1 VALVVTTTFLLA
13 AVPSPN
19 GGCGAATTS
28 AVQGRAIAG
37 YSGDQLDNAAAI
49 MNAATAMGLDSRAQ
63 LLGVMTAMGESSLR
77 NIGYGDW
84 ETSGVTNPDGSR
96 TTSIGLFQQQDSWG
110 SRDDRLNP
118 TKAATLFYQRLVKI
132 DGWQN
137 MPASE
142 AIHRVQINSDPN
154 HYVKWEAP
162 AVAVTAALTAP
173 CNAAAGYSPPN
184 GTEPGAWGGYSNG
197 RIPESQL
204 VPIPW
209 ASGEHLRPDAVQA
222 LVAMNAAF
230 RQTFGYDLPINDSY
244 RDYASQVEAKRIYGD
259 EAAPP
264 GTSNHGWAM
273 AIDIGTYTHARI
285 SYDSAT
291 YAWLSA
297 NAGRYGWVN
306 PPWAVQGG
314 SGPHEAWHWEFYGV
328 V

>member
-1 VALVVTTTFLLA
+1 MALVVTTTFLLA
-13 AVPSPN
+13 AVPAPN

-84 ETSGVTNPDGSR
+84 EPSGVINPDGSR

-118 TKAATLFYQRLVKI
+118 TKAVTLFYQRLVEI

-142 AIHRVQINSDPN
+142 AIHLVQVNSDSN
-154 HYVKWEAP
+154 HYAKWEAP

-173 CNAAAGYSPPN
+173 CNAAAGYSPQN
-184 GTEPGAWGGYSNG
+184 GTEPGAWGRLQQRTHSRVAAGANPLGAGGAPSPG
-197 RIPESQL
+197 RGASAPGHGRR
-204 VPIPW
+204 VP
-209 ASGEHLRPDAVQA
+209 AGVRVRPPHQR
-222 LVAMNAAF
+222 L
-230 RQTFGYDLPINDSY
+230 LP
-244 RDYASQVEAKRIYGD
+244 
-259 EAAPP
+259 
-264 GTSNHGWAM
+264 
-273 AIDIGTYTHARI
+273 
-285 SYDSAT
+285 
-291 YAWLSA
+291 
-297 NAGRYGWVN
+297 
-306 PPWAVQGG
+306 
-314 SGPHEAWHWEFYGV
+314 
-328 V
+328 